1 MSSPAAAAERIS
13 DDATNNTI
21 PASDEP
27 RDKEAD
33 TPPAAKKSWKFWS
46 VFFSLCL
53 LSLST
58 SIESTIVTTALPKIV
73 DDIDMGSKYVWVGNA
88 FLLASAVVQPFIGQL
103 ANVFGRR
110 WPLLI
115 VTACFTLGSGI
126 AGGATNAGMMIG
138 GRTVQGL
145 GSGGIYVLIDIVV
158 SDLVPLQER
167 AQYVGLVLV
176 TGAVGA
182 TIGPVLGGAIA
193 DANWRWVFYLM
204 LVTGGLS
211 LIYLF
216 FFAHFKHEE
225 KRWKQALAE
234 VDYFGAVVFIGSVT
248 SLLLGLVM
256 GGVVFPWNSAN
267 VIVPIVI
274 GAVGWAAFHVY
285 EATSFCKNP
294 MVPPHLFMNR
304 TAAAGF
310 VLAFDAALLLYYV
323 VWFLPIYFQG
333 VRGDTPLQSGVHQL
347 PFNIVLI
354 PAAMIGGGMVTKLGK
369 YLPFQYIAFGMMAIG
384 AGLFTLLKASSST
397 VAWAWFEIIAS
408 IGMGMAT
415 TTILPA
421 IQASLTDADVASM
434 TSMYAFLRS
443 FGGIWGVTIPSVI
456 FNSQVNNF
464 LDRISDPNVRNQLA
478 DGNAYGYAS
487 TGATAS
493 LPEDVRNEV
502 LGVYTDAL
510 KTVWQ
515 IAVAFSLAGFVVVFA
530 VKQLDMSRQN
540 DTKFGLEEDRPKKV
554 TEMEKGEKSEGS
566 ATIIPSS
573 EVEES

>member
-1 MSSPAAAAERIS
+1 MADPAATTEASEHAA
-13 DDATNNTI
+13 T
-21 PASDEP
+21 PA
-27 RDKEAD
+27 
-33 TPPAAKKSWKFWS
+33 TPPSGEVQDKTAASTPTSKKSLKFWS

-53 LSLST
+53 LSLAT

-73 DDIDMGSKYVWVGNA
+73 ADIDMGSQYVWVGNA

-103 ANVFGRR
+103 ADVFGRR
-110 WPLLI
+110 WPLLL

-126 AGGATNAGMMIG
+126 AGGATNAGMIIG

-193 DANWRWVFYLM
+193 DADWRWVFYLM
-204 LVTGGLS
+204 LVTGGLA
-211 LIYLF
+211 LVYLF

-225 KRWKQALAE
+225 KRWRVAIAE
-234 VDYFGAVVFIGSVT
+234 IDYFGAVLFMGSVT
-248 SLLLGLVM
+248 ALLLGLVM
-256 GGVVFPWNSAN
+256 GGVVYPWDSAN

-274 GAVGWAAFHVY
+274 GAVGWAAFHIY
-285 EATSFCKNP
+285 ESTRFCKNP
-294 MVPPHLFMNR
+294 MVPPHLFLNR
-304 TAAAGF
+304 TSAAGF
-310 VLAFDAALLLYYV
+310 FLAFDAALLLYYV

-347 PFNIVLI
+347 PFNIILI

-369 YLPFQYIAFGMMAIG
+369 YLPFQYIAFAMMAIG
-384 AGLFTLLKASSST
+384 AGLFTLLTAGSST
-397 VAWAWFEIIAS
+397 AAWACFQIVAS

-421 IQASLTDADVASM
+421 IQTSLTDADVASM

-456 FNSQVNNF
+456 FNGQVNRF
-464 LDRISDPNVRNQLA
+464 LGRISDPAVRQQLA
-478 DGNAYGYAS
+478 DGNAYGFAS
-487 TGATAS
+487 TGTART
-493 LPEDVRNEV
+493 LPPDVRNEV

-515 IAVAFSLAGFVVVFA
+515 VAIAFSLAGFLAVIA
-530 VKQLDMSRQN
+530 VKQLDMSRKN
-540 DTKFGLEEDRPKKV
+540 ETKFGLQEEQPNHLSE
-554 TEMEKGEKSEGS
+554 TEKQEKE
-566 ATIIPSS
+566 ATA
-573 EVEES
+573 ESKIG